1 MRYFLKKHLKLT
13 NLKRVPSMFFIKKQP
28 KLTNLKRVPTIL
40 FFKKQL
46 KFLTKVLRNYLKNKG
61 GGHLEGGVIWNE
73 SP

>member
-1 MRYFLKKHLKLT
+1 
-13 NLKRVPSMFFIKKQP
+13 MFFIKKQP

-61 GGHLEGGVIWNE
+61 GVIWRGGSSGMNPSDGSE
-73 SP
+73 SRKKGPK